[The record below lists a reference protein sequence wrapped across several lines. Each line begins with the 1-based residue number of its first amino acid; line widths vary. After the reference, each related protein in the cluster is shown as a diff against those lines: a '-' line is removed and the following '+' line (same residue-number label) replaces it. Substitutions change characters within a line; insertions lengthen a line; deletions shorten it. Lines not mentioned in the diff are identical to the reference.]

1 MYGLI
6 ALSIIATKVL
16 IARFYGQE
24 ELGQFSYFFGL
35 VTVAFLF
42 TSFGLPEAV
51 TQLVVKNHQLL
62 RPALKKAVSWII
74 FVSISVSLPLLLTS
88 FFLNDTASKI
98 NFVFYIL
105 TYTFF
110 YLIYCVFR
118 AYKKFVSG
126 TWYSLINR
134 LVFIAIIIIF
144 AFFSMSF
151 DYVLGGLSIA
161 LLTATLISLPS
172 FLKLWRE
179 EEVDRS
185 VSKENVGTENI
196 GKENVSKEVGAEI
209 EKAETKKES
218 KWTIPSKEL
227 LSVAFPLALMQAGFY
242 LLRETD
248 LLVIPY
254 LADFTQLGLYSAH
267 SSLSNIIRLIAY
279 VFPVVI
285 LPLAAVSKYK
295 IDQSFWRITKILV
308 PFSLLVLAAT
318 YIFVPL
324 LYGKEYTDYTL
335 PIALVISSALM
346 VIYSYFNSVFVGE
359 NGTSKKY
366 LQIIVIDFLIT
377 LIMNTGLT
385 LYFVKVWG
393 IIGAPLA
400 TAFTVVIK
408 IGLNVYGIRRMRDE
422 AGKIMTAK
430 SL

>member
-6 ALSIIATKVL
+6 ALSIIAAKVL

-24 ELGQFSYFFGL
+24 ELGTFSYFFGL

-42 TSFGLPEAV
+42 TSFGLAEAV

-62 RPALKKAVSWII
+62 RPALKKAICWIMI
-74 FVSISVSLPLLLTS
+74 ISLLVSLPLLLTS
-88 FFLNDTASKI
+88 FFLSDAASKFH
-98 NFVFYIL
+98 FVLYIL

-134 LVFIAIIIIF
+134 LAFIVIIIF
-144 AFFSMSF
+144 CAFSSLSF
-151 DYVLGGLSIA
+151 EYVLSGLSAA
-161 LLTATLISLPS
+161 LLIAALASLPS
-172 FLKLWRE
+172 FLKLWKE
-179 EEVDRS
+179 ED
-185 VSKENVGTENI
+185 SKEKRGEN
-196 GKENVSKEVGAEI
+196 KVEVEGM
-209 EKAETKKES
+209 EKSEQNINKNLS
-218 KWTIPSKEL
+218 SKEL
-227 LSVAFPLALMQAGFY
+227 FSVAFPLALMQAGFY

-254 LADFTQLGLYSAH
+254 LVDFTQLGLYSAH

-279 VFPVVI
+279 VFPVVV

-295 IDQSFWRITKILV
+295 INQSFWKIVKVLA
-308 PFSLLVLAAT
+308 PFSFLVLAAT

-324 LYGKEYTDYTL
+324 LYGEEYTNYTL

-359 NGTSKKY
+359 NGTSKKC
-366 LQIIVIDFLIT
+366 LQIIIIDFLIT

-385 LYFVKVWG
+385 LYFVKIWG
-393 IIGAPLA
+393 IIGAPIA
-400 TAFTVVIK
+400 AAFTVLLK
-408 IGLNVYGIRRMRDE
+408 IGLNVYGIRRMRSE